1 MDLTYEQAIKRLEE
15 ISQNITSGQLDVD
28 DLAAKLKEANQ
39 LVEFCTSK
47 LKKVEDEVN
56 HILKET
62 EPTSQP

>member
-15 ISQNITSGQLDVD
+15 ISQQISSGQLDVD
-28 DLAAKLKEANQ
+28 DLASKLKEANQ

-56 HILKET
+56 NILAEDEEKTQE
-62 EPTSQP
+62 

>member
-56 HILKET
+56 HILAENES
-62 EPTSQP
+62 EPQE